1 MRDVPDEQRAIVELH
16 IDELE
21 RTSEQL
27 ANIDKGSISES
38 YLGSIPGSRDRAGL
52 HRLLLSEVSMPRFR
66 PARAQSVDVG

>member
-1 MRDVPDEQRAIVELH
+1 VRGYAVAELLRMRDVPDEQRAIVELH

-38 YLGSIPGSRDRAGL
+38 YLGSMITGANYRAGWVKQG
-52 HRLLLSEVSMPRFR
+52 R
-66 PARAQSVDVG
+66 G